1 MIALPAAA
9 LSLLLLTATA
19 SPLNIYLDKRRSDM
33 LSTINGWRRT
43 LGASPLS
50 WSQDMANAA
59 ANTGRLNGGGVS
71 MNHHPANGAAEV
83 ISPGSDSAMGQNL
96 KGRSPFEISF
106 IAWICE
112 RPSSAMGDACQ
123 LVDTNRQDAVMRM

>member
-19 SPLNIYLDKRRSDM
+19 SLLNIYLDKRQSDM
-33 LSTINGWRRT
+33 LSTINGWRHT

-71 MNHHPANGAAEV
+71 MN
-83 ISPGSDSAMGQNL
+83 SPSRQRRRRGDLPRQRFGHGSELEGSVA
-96 KGRSPFEISF
+96 
-106 IAWICE
+106 
-112 RPSSAMGDACQ
+112 
-123 LVDTNRQDAVMRM
+123 LVDTNRQDAVMKM